1 MNLATEF
8 NVNERTVRRDI
19 EIISLSY
26 PLKTVQGNGGGIYV
40 EDWFRLGKTYLSDKQ
55 AALLEEL
62 ASTLDGEKLKTLQSI
77 IKQFF
82 KTKTM
87 R

>member
-8 NVNERTVRRDI
+8 NVNERTIRRDI
-19 EIISLSY
+19 EIILLSY

-62 ASTLDGEKLKTLQSI
+62 SSTLDGEKLKTLQSI

>member
-8 NVNERTVRRDI
+8 NVNERTIRRDI

-40 EDWFRLGKTYLSDKQ
+40 EDWFQLGKTYLSDKQ

>member
-8 NVNERTVRRDI
+8 NVNERTIRRDI
-19 EIISLSY
+19 EIILLSY

>member
-8 NVNERTVRRDI
+8 NVNERTIRRDI